1 MIIDSGSNVTNES
14 KKPIE
19 KLDLNGKLNFK
30 EIFNTRSSIK
40 ELTGHKKRVYC
51 LDWNQNGS
59 KLASGSVD
67 CSIRVNFLKIIKFSI
82 FIIHIRYGL

>member
-1 MIIDSGSNVTNES
+1 MIIDSGTNGSNEF

-19 KLDLNGKLNFK
+19 KLDSNGKLNYK

-51 LDWNQNGS
+51 LDWSQNGS
-59 KLASGSVD
+59 KLSSGSVD
-67 CSIRVNFLKIIKFSI
+67 CSIRVKF
-82 FIIHIRYGL
+82 FI